1 MRHYKLGKHNAKAPI
16 GRDRLVFRWNTLF
29 RGRIPLQNFTFSV
42 IIIRNREFAKPNT
55 HEAAKFTRLTAD
67 TAFLTL
73 NIR

>member
-1 MRHYKLGKHNAKAPI
+1 MPKLQLDAI
-16 GRDRLVFRWNTLF
+16 GSFFVGILYSVCNLS
-29 RGRIPLQNFTFSV
+29 LQNFTFSV
-42 IIIRNREFAKPNT
+42 IIIRNREFAKPNP